1 MYSVLTLFST
11 NVTFDVDE
19 DSHVAVIY
27 LSASLNIPVLA
38 VYGDIPPYNYSKYMK
53 SIVPNDNKFTKTS
66 IKNILFEEAK
76 VKLDEFLNEYNL

>member
-1 MYSVLTLFST
+1 
-11 NVTFDVDE
+11 
-19 DSHVAVIY
+19 
-27 LSASLNIPVLA
+27 
-38 VYGDIPPYNYSKYMK
+38 MK